1 MTEANI
7 QPTDAPGGATLQD
20 QTNPPQRILVVDD
33 EAVIRGFITGLLGRS
48 GYDVDAAED
57 GADAWEALQVKH
69 YDLLITD
76 NNMPKL
82 SGVQLLQRLHDTRTA
97 MPVIMATGTSPE
109 EELTESPW
117 LQPFATL
124 LKPFTIPELL
134 DKVRAFLPAGGGASE
149 QIDLLPD
156 CQCQASHPVSSAA

>member
-1 MTEANI
+1 MSNVNVQLA
-7 QPTDAPGGATLQD
+7 DVPGGAPLQD
-20 QTNPPQRILVVDD
+20 QTNPPHRILVVDD
-33 EAVIRGFITGLLGRS
+33 EAIVRGFIAGLLGRS

-76 NNMPKL
+76 NNMPKV
-82 SGVQLLQRLHDTRTA
+82 SGVELLQRLHDAHTA
-97 MPVIMATGTSPE
+97 MPVIMATGTFPE

-124 LKPFTIPELL
+124 LKPFTIAELL
-134 DKVRAFLPAGGGASE
+134 EKVRVFLPAGGGASE
-149 QIDLLPD
+149 
-156 CQCQASHPVSSAA
+156 

>member
-1 MTEANI
+1 VSEANI
-7 QPTDAPGGATLQD
+7 QATAAPWGAPLQD
-20 QTNPPQRILVVDD
+20 QTHPPQRILVVDD
-33 EAVIRGFITGLLGRS
+33 EAIVRVLIAGMLGQS

-82 SGVQLLQRLHDTRTA
+82 SGVELIQRLHDAHTA
-97 MPVIMATGTSPE
+97 MPVIMATGSFPE
-109 EELTESPW
+109 EELAESRW
-117 LQPFATL
+117 IQPFATL
-124 LKPFTIPELL
+124 LKPFAIADLL
-134 DKVRAFLPAGGGASE
+134 EKVRAFLPAGGGASE

-156 CQCQASHPVSSAA
+156 LQCQASPNV